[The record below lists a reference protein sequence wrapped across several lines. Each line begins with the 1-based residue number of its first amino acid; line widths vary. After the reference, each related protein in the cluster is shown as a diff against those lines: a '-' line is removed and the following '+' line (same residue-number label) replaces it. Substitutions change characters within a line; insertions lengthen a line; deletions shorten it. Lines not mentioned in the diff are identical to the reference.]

1 LLLWRIA
8 TLYVCLIAGAIAIAL
23 LARRGKR
30 PAGDADAAQPS
41 RAVSNEGPLST

>member
-30 PAGDADAAQPS
+30 RADDTDAAQLA
-41 RAVSNEGPLST
+41 RGVSNEGPLST